1 MPHLENFRLKVFRAV
16 AENSSFRKA
25 GEELYLTQPA
35 VTQQIK
41 ALEEDLGVQL
51 FDRTG
56 TRIELTSAGSLL
68 LRYVLQIDKLLGRAE
83 QAISALDGKGGGEL
97 HIGVSTTISQYVLPR
112 MLRQFRKEH
121 PKIRLLVRSGNTEQ
135 IVDALV
141 EQQVSLG
148 LIEGPS
154 RRRDLRTEPFLD
166 DELVLIVPGSHEWAE
181 QSSVSCAD
189 LKDAPLLM
197 RERGSG
203 SRRVIESALVAG
215 GLKLKSLNVTMDL
228 DSTEAIKSAVESGLG
243 VGFVS
248 RWAIGNE
255 IRLGLLKTVSV
266 AGLHIL
272 RKFTLVYPSGL
283 EPQGPAGAFRRFAL
297 EGKNVGS
304 LQPDTL
310 RRARTPAGSV
320 AR

>member
-56 TRIELTSAGSLL
+56 TRIELTAAGSLL
-68 LRYVLQIDKLLGRAE
+68 LRYVLQIDKLLGQAE
-83 QAISALDGKGGGEL
+83 QAIAALDGKGGGEL
-97 HIGVSTTISQYVLPR
+97 QIGVSTTISQYVLPR

-135 IVDALV
+135 IVEALIDRH
-141 EQQVSLG
+141 VSLG

-154 RRRDLRTEPFLD
+154 RRRDVRTEPFLD
-166 DELVLIVPGSHEWAE
+166 DELVLIVPGSHEWAD
-181 QSSVSCAD
+181 QSDVSCAD

-203 SRRVIESALVAG
+203 SRRVIESALEAG
-215 GLKLKSLNVTMDL
+215 GLKLKSLNVTMEL

-248 RWAIGNE
+248 RWAIANE
-255 IRLGLLKTVSV
+255 VRLGLLKTVPV
-266 AGLHIL
+266 AGLKIL
-272 RKFTLVYPSGL
+272 RKFTLVYSSGL

-297 EGKNVGS
+297 EGKNVQA
-304 LQPDTL
+304 LHPDKL
-310 RRARTPAGSV
+310 RPARRP
-320 AR
+320 

>member
-56 TRIELTSAGSLL
+56 THVELTSAGSLL
-68 LRYVLQIDKLLGRAE
+68 LRYVRQIDKLLGRAE
-83 QAISALDGKGGGEL
+83 QDIAALDGNCGGEL
-97 HIGVSTTISQYVLPR
+97 HLGVSTTISQYVLPR
-112 MLRQFRKEH
+112 MLREFRKEH
-121 PKIRLLVRSGNTEQ
+121 PKIRLSVQSGNTQ
-135 IVDALV
+135 HIVEALV
-141 EQQVSLG
+141 DQQVSLG
-148 LIEGPS
+148 LIEGPAH
-154 RRRDLRTEPFLD
+154 RRDVKTEPFLD
-166 DELVLIVPGSHEWAE
+166 DELVLIVPGSHEWAD
-181 QSSVSCAD
+181 QSSVSCED
-189 LKDAPLLM
+189 LIDAPLLM

-215 GLKLKSLNVTMDL
+215 GLKLKSLSVTMDL

-248 RWAIGNE
+248 RWAIANE
-255 IRLGLLKTVSV
+255 VRLGLLKIVAV
-266 AGLHIL
+266 AGLHVL
-272 RKFTLVYPSGL
+272 RKFTLVYPSGPA
-283 EPQGPAGAFRRFAL
+283 PQGPEGAFRRFAL
-297 EGKNVGS
+297 ERRNVLS
-304 LQPDTL
+304 LHPDKS
-310 RRARTPAGSV
+310 RYPQKG
-320 AR
+320 